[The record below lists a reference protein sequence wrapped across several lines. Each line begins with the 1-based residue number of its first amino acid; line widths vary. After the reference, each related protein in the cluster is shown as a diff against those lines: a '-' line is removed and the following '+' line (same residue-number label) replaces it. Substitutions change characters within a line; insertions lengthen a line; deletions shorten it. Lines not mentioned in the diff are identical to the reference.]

1 MELRHRWVTF
11 KVSDVYIPP
20 PEMLLRELHGNDR
33 LEGRVID
40 LSDSGIEKDTF
51 AIVEV
56 DGLKRPVIVP
66 VARILGVS

>member
-1 MELRHRWVTF
+1 MELRHRWVSF
-11 KVSDVYIPP
+11 RVSDVYIPP
-20 PEMLLRELHGNDR
+20 PETLLLELHGHDL

-56 DGLKRPVIVP
+56 DELKRPVIVP